1 MQQKRIQ
8 NRISESRW
16 TQVYVVSAA
25 TLVWTI
31 AGLYNT
37 SVIVPGVCILLATYL
52 MMELNNANALIRIY
66 SRMVSCSFLV
76 FATMAAFMFPSIQ
89 TAIIML
95 GFVGFY
101 TFAFRCYQHTHAPG
115 WTFYAFFCIGMA
127 SIVWVQTL
135 FFLPVLWII
144 MRTNTLSMSPRNFV
158 ASLLGIVLP
167 YWFYAGYLAA
177 KGDITLLISH
187 FEKIAVFAEPF
198 NFKLLSFS
206 QVLILSLVLVCAI
219 IGIVHFM
226 NQKRND
232 NIRTRLFY
240 QVFITI
246 DLVTITFLLLQ
257 PQHYEALLSVM
268 IVATAPLI
276 AHFFALTRTKITN
289 WMFLILSYS
298 AIIITLFN
306 LWNLLHKYL

>member
-1 MQQKRIQ
+1 
-8 NRISESRW
+8 
-16 TQVYVVSAA
+16 
-25 TLVWTI
+25 
-31 AGLYNT
+31 
-37 SVIVPGVCILLATYL
+37 
-52 MMELNNANALIRIY
+52 
-66 SRMVSCSFLV
+66 
-76 FATMAAFMFPSIQ
+76 
-89 TAIIML
+89 
-95 GFVGFY
+95 
-101 TFAFRCYQHTHAPG
+101 
-115 WTFYAFFCIGMA
+115 
-127 SIVWVQTL
+127 
-135 FFLPVLWII
+135 
-144 MRTNTLSMSPRNFV
+144 MSPRNFV

-187 FEKIAVFAEPF
+187 FEKITVFAEPF
-198 NFKLLSFS
+198 NLKLLSFS

-246 DLVTITFLLLQ
+246 DLVTIGFLLLQ

>member
-1 MQQKRIQ
+1 M
-8 NRISESRW
+8 
-16 TQVYVVSAA
+16 
-25 TLVWTI
+25 
-31 AGLYNT
+31 
-37 SVIVPGVCILLATYL
+37 
-52 MMELNNANALIRIY
+52 
-66 SRMVSCSFLV
+66 
-76 FATMAAFMFPSIQ
+76 
-89 TAIIML
+89 
-95 GFVGFY
+95 
-101 TFAFRCYQHTHAPG
+101 
-115 WTFYAFFCIGMA
+115 
-127 SIVWVQTL
+127 
-135 FFLPVLWII
+135 
-144 MRTNTLSMSPRNFV
+144 
-158 ASLLGIVLP
+158 
-167 YWFYAGYLAA
+167 
-177 KGDITLLISH
+177 
-187 FEKIAVFAEPF
+187 FAEPF

-246 DLVTITFLLLQ
+246 DLVTIGFLLLQ
-257 PQHYEALLSVM
+257 PQHYDALLSVM